1 MKKIIKLTCPLF
13 FAFTLIF
20 SSVSV
25 KASDYVLSTD
35 IEYFENG
42 ESFEVTII
50 EHHSDVSTRANSKT
64 KSSSKIGKYRDS
76 NGTVL
81 WSVTVTGTFTYNGS
95 TSKCT
100 ASKVSASSNHS
111 NWRIASKNSSRSK
124 NTASATATA
133 KRYNGSN
140 VVQTSTK
147 TVKLSCSKNGT
158 LS

>member
-1 MKKIIKLTCPLF
+1 MKKFMKIISSFL

-25 KASDYVLSTD
+25 EAADSVLSTYT
-35 IEYFENG
+35 EYFENG
-42 ESFEVTII
+42 DSFEITVIQHND
-50 EHHSDVSTRANSKT
+50 EYLLRANSKT
-64 KSSSKIGKYRDS
+64 KSASKVRKYRDS

-100 ASKVSASSNHS
+100 ASKVSAISNNS
-111 NWRIASKNSSRSK
+111 NWRIASKNSSRSG

-133 KRYNGSN
+133 NLYKGSKIIK
-140 VVQTSTK
+140 TATK
-147 TVKLSCSKNGT
+147 TVTLSCSKNGT

>member
-1 MKKIIKLTCPLF
+1 MKKFMKIISSFL

-25 KASDYVLSTD
+25 EAADSVLSTYT
-35 IEYFENG
+35 EYFENG
-42 ESFEVTII
+42 DSFEITVIQHND
-50 EHHSDVSTRANSKT
+50 EYLLRANSKT
-64 KSSSKIGKYRDS
+64 KSASKVGKYRDS

-100 ASKVSASSNHS
+100 ASKVSASSNNS
-111 NWRIASKNSSRSK
+111 NWRIASKNSSRSS

-133 KRYNGSN
+133 NLYKGSKIIK
-140 VVQTSTK
+140 TATK
-147 TVKLSCSKNGT
+147 TVTLSCSKTGS

>member
-1 MKKIIKLTCPLF
+1 MKKFMKIISSFL

-25 KASDYVLSTD
+25 EAADSVLSTYT
-35 IEYFENG
+35 EYFENVD
-42 ESFEVTII
+42 SFEITVIQ
-50 EHHSDVSTRANSKT
+50 HHDEYLLRANSKT
-64 KSSSKIGKYRDS
+64 KSASKVGKYRDS

-100 ASKVSASSNHS
+100 ASKVSAISNNS
-111 NWRIASKNSSRSK
+111 NWRIASKNSSRSG

-133 KRYNGSN
+133 NLYKGSKIIK
-140 VVQTSTK
+140 TATK
-147 TVKLSCSKNGT
+147 TVTLSCSKNGT

>member
-1 MKKIIKLTCPLF
+1 MKKIIKIICPLL
-13 FAFTLIF
+13 FAFTLLL
-20 SSVSV
+20 SSISV
-25 KASDYVLSTD
+25 EASDSALSTYT
-35 IEYFENG
+35 EYFENG

-50 EHHSDVSTRANSKT
+50 QHNTDILLKSNSKA
-64 KSSSKIGKYRDS
+64 KSASKIGKYRDS

-81 WSVTVTGTFTYNGS
+81 WSVTVTGTFTYTGS

-100 ASKVSASSNHS
+100 ASKVSASSNNS
-111 NWRIASKNSSRSK
+111 NWKIASKSSSRSGS
-124 NTASATATA
+124 TASATATA

>member
-1 MKKIIKLTCPLF
+1 MKKFMKIISSFL

-25 KASDYVLSTD
+25 EATDSVLSAYT
-35 IEYFENG
+35 EYFENG
-42 ESFEVTII
+42 DSFEVTVIQHND
-50 EHHSDVSTRANSKT
+50 EYLLRANSKT
-64 KSSSKIGKYRDS
+64 KSASKVGKYRDS

-100 ASKVSASSNHS
+100 ASKVSASSNNS
-111 NWRIASKNSSRSK
+111 NWRIASKNSSRSG

-140 VVQTSTK
+140 VVQTATK
-147 TVKLSCSKNGT
+147 TVKLSCSKNGS